1 MYISTILPTSSPS
14 TIIISLS
21 LSLSPAFPSQ
31 NTIFPSSTGT
41 FSHSLSSSFSCFPFP
56 LFIIPI
62 CDTTFLCSS
71 KTAQAKTCA
80 CIYSVCV
87 CVCVSMCVCFNLL
100 SRLHRSYS
108 SSSFNSVLFR
118 SDRLFIYYLVHESR
132 VVHVHGVVLECG
144 IDRSRVDWFQDH

>member
-1 MYISTILPTSSPS
+1 VTKRVRRLLHSCSLMRESFVMTKLFQQTNFFNENAKCQEIVFVFCILIYIY
-14 TIIISLS
+14 
-21 LSLSPAFPSQ
+21 
-31 NTIFPSSTGT
+31 
-41 FSHSLSSSFSCFPFP
+41 
-56 LFIIPI
+56 
-62 CDTTFLCSS
+62 
-71 KTAQAKTCA
+71 
-80 CIYSVCV
+80 IYSV